1 MAKGSATDFRVL
13 DRPAPLPGHEPVADV
28 RMITPG
34 LFQTMGIPILAGR
47 DFGPQDVAGRPGV
60 VIVNRALAQ
69 EFWPGESAIGRRIVM
84 EWGRNREAEVVGVVG
99 DVRLRSMDTAARA
112 TLYWPQ
118 EQLPNSFMTLMVR
131 TSVPP
136 RSLASAVRGEIAALD
151 RELPPGD
158 LRTLA
163 EIVEGSLERQR
174 FLLRL
179 LGAFGALALL
189 LAAVGVYGVVSYS
202 VVERIPEVGVRL
214 AVGASPGDI
223 VRLVLR
229 DGLALGV
236 VGVTIGLALAAAG
249 SGLLESLLF
258 EVAPRDPVSLAA
270 VALLLLAATAAAA
283 WLPARRASRI
293 DPIQAL
299 RAD

>member
-1 MAKGSATDFRVL
+1 LGKGSATDFRVL
-13 DRPAPLPGHEPVADV
+13 DRPAPLPGREPVADV
-28 RMITPG
+28 RMVTPG
-34 LFQTMGIPILAGR
+34 LFRTMGIPVLAGR
-47 DFGPQDVAGRPGV
+47 DFGPQDAAGRPAV
-60 VIVNRALAQ
+60 VIVNRALAD
-69 EFWPGESAIGRRIVM
+69 EFWPGQTAIGRRIAM
-84 EWGRNREAEVVGVVG
+84 EWGHDLEAEVVGVVG
-99 DVRLRSMDTAARA
+99 DARLRAMDTAPRA

-118 EQLPNSFMTLMVR
+118 DQLPNNFMTLMVR

-136 RSLASAVRGEIAALD
+136 RSLAPAVRGEIAALD
-151 RELPPGD
+151 RDLPPGEF
-158 LRTLA
+158 RTLE

-214 AVGASPGDI
+214 AVGANPGDI

-229 DGLALGV
+229 DGLALGAA
-236 VGVTIGLALAAAG
+236 GVAIGLALTAAG
-249 SGLLESLLF
+249 IGLLESLLF
-258 EVAPRDPVSLAA
+258 EVPSRDPASLAA
-270 VALLLLAATAAAA
+270 VVVLLLATTAAAA
-283 WLPARRASRI
+283 WLPARRAGRV

-299 RAD
+299 RAE